1 MMGRGLAL
9 GICLFILTCNSPVHA
24 AGSKP
29 NVLFLICDDLNND
42 LSSYGH
48 PIVKSPNLDR
58 LASRGVQFNQAYCQ
72 MPFCGPSRASFM
84 TGLYPDQTLVKGNM
98 VYIREHTPNVI
109 TLPQAFR
116 KKGYFA
122 ARIGK
127 IFHYNVPGEIGSGG
141 YDDPSSWNQTI
152 NPRGR
157 DLDDQRLIYSLVPGN
172 TGGALCWLAADG
184 EDSEQTDGIA
194 ATEAVELLERF
205 ARNDESFF
213 LAVGLYRPHLPFVA
227 PKKYFDMYPLEDI
240 EVPEVP
246 AGYLDTV
253 PEAVRSR
260 FSRKPYEAVISK
272 ENAKRAIQGF
282 YASVSFA
289 DAQLGIVL
297 DALDD
302 TGLADNTVVVFTSD
316 HGYHLGE
323 HGLWMK
329 GTLFENSARVPLIF
343 AGLGIEAKGSKT
355 DALAEMIDIYPTL
368 AELAGVPAPG
378 YLSGVSLVP
387 ALSDPSA
394 TLRDS
399 ALTQLGS
406 GYTVRTARYRYTR
419 WGKGRSSANM
429 ELYDRESDPEEMVNL
444 IRNPNYA
451 ETVKKMSAL
460 LDERIA
466 DALEAPEGLIQ
477 NTYEFERVIPY

>member
-1 MMGRGLAL
+1 MNRIFAL
-9 GICLFILTCNSPVHA
+9 GICLLILTFNSPAYA

-58 LASRGVQFNQAYCQ
+58 LAARGVQFNQAYCQ

-84 TGLYPDQTLVKGNM
+84 TGLYPDQTLVKRNM

-116 KKGYFA
+116 KRGYFA

-184 EDSEQTDGIA
+184 EDREQTDGIA
-194 ATEAVELLERF
+194 AEEAVELLERF
-205 ARNDESFF
+205 ARTDQSFF

-246 AGYLDTV
+246 RGYLDTV

-260 FSRKPYEAVISK
+260 FNRKPYEAVISE
-272 ENAKRAIQGF
+272 ENAKRATQGF

-297 DALDD
+297 DALDE

-329 GTLFENSARVPLIF
+329 GTLFENSTRVPLIF
-343 AGLGIEAKGSKT
+343 AGPGVEAKGSKT

-368 AELAGVPAPG
+368 AELAGVP
-378 YLSGVSLVP
+378 
-387 ALSDPSA
+387 SA

-406 GYTVRTARYRYTR
+406 GYTVRTSRYRYTR
-419 WGKGRSSANM
+419 WGKGRGPANM
-429 ELYDRESDPEEMVNL
+429 ELYDRESDPEELRNL
-444 IRNPNYA
+444 IRDPNYA
-451 ETVKKMSAL
+451 ETVKKMSTL

-466 DALEAPEGLIQ
+466 DAVEPPEGLIQ
-477 NTYEFERVIPY
+477 NTYEFERIIPY